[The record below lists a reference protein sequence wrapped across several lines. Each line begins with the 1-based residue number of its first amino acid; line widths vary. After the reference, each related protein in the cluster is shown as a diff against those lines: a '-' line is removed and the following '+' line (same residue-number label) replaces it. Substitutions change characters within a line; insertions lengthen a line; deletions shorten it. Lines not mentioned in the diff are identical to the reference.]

1 MNDAPNSADSN
12 GADRRNNAEIVL
24 TLSGGGMR
32 AVVFHLGVMR
42 KLATA
47 GLLERVTGLSTV
59 SGGSLA
65 AAMVFAHSQMGW
77 PSSTEYIST
86 LYPKLRDVITQGDL
100 LSLRALGWTGL
111 RRYNHQIFSHRARIL
126 ADQLQSKWYIVG
138 NLSDLPDDPH
148 WYINTTCIE
157 TGKNWRFS
165 KREMGDWQTG
175 RHYNPPFTIAEAAAA
190 SAAVPYAIGALRLRL
205 PKDGWHHTDPA
216 TRKPVGRR
224 QAPFEEVRLW
234 DGGAYEN
241 LGLEAFYKLGE
252 PLRRGTF
259 LICSDASGSLN
270 RPPRRP
276 WKALFKGQLSSPR
289 LFDVSSDQIRSLRSR
304 MLVHDLARK
313 TIDGI
318 LVRMGNSTRDID
330 VKVGR
335 HREPQSYDA
344 FLADEDTSSALAY
357 PTDLRAPY
365 DSDFE
370 RISRHGFEVTA
381 STLEAYAPDLGRST
395 LHPSGM

>member
-1 MNDAPNSADSN
+1 MNDANSSGPK
-12 GADRRNNAEIVL
+12 GADTKNDAKIVL

-32 AVVFHLGVMR
+32 AVVFHLGVLR

-65 AAMVFAHSQMGW
+65 AAMVFAHSRMGW
-77 PSSTEYIST
+77 PSSTEYTST
-86 LYPKLRDVITQGDL
+86 LFPKLQELITRGDL
-100 LSLRALGWTGL
+100 LSLRALGWTGIC
-111 RRYNHQIFSHRARIL
+111 RYNCRIFYDRARIL
-126 ADQLQSKWYIVG
+126 VDQLGTRWHIGGKL
-138 NLSDLPDDPH
+138 NELPDDPI
-148 WYINTTCIE
+148 WYVNTTCFE

-165 KREMGDWQTG
+165 KREMGDWQAG
-175 RHYNPPFTIAEAAAA
+175 RHYSPPFTIAEAIAA

-205 PKDGWHHTDPA
+205 PADGWHHTDPA

-224 QAPFEEVRLW
+224 GAPFEDVRLW

-252 PLRRGTF
+252 PLRRGNF

-270 RPPRRP
+270 RPTRRP
-276 WKALFKGQLSSPR
+276 WRALFKGQLSSPR

-304 MLVHDLARK
+304 MLVNDLSKK
-313 TIDGI
+313 TIDGV

-335 HREPQSYDA
+335 HREPESYDA
-344 FLADEDTSSALAY
+344 FLTDEDTSAALAY
-357 PTDLRAPY
+357 PTDLRAP
-365 DSDFE
+365 SERDFD
-370 RISRHGFEVTA
+370 RIAKHGFEVTA
-381 STLEAYAPDLGRST
+381 STLEAYAPELGRAS
-395 LHPSGM
+395 LNPFAP